1 MKKSTPATP
10 IASRSSA
17 SWQGHRMHPV
27 EPQELRRVHGAD
39 DQIVFTDEIDN
50 NQ

>member
-1 MKKSTPATP
+1 MKKSPRATP
-10 IASRSSA
+10 IASLSSA
-17 SWQGHRMHPV
+17 SLRGHRMQPL

-39 DQIVFTDEIDN
+39 DEIVFTDEIDN